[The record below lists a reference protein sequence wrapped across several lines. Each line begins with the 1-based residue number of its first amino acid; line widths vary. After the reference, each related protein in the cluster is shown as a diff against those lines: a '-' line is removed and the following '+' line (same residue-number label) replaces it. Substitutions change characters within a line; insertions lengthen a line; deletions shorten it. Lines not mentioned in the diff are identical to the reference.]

1 MAKLHELSD
10 LNGEIDYFFIAPL
23 FLTPIL
29 LTWKMKIIITSF
41 PGPFILYLEMDGE
54 KMRKNLGLQT

>member
-29 LTWKMKIIITSF
+29 LTWKIKIIITSF

-54 KMRKNLGLQT
+54 KI